1 MLTLSTG
8 LPVKAAETD
17 GTRIGR
23 RQIPDIAINSIEGRD
38 NEK

>member
-17 GTRIGR
+17 GPQIECW
-23 RQIPDIAINSIEGRD
+23 QIPKEANLF
-38 NEK
+38 